1 MTHMLQCLTTEGEI
15 LKDVSIDLSEAELIK
30 AYQTMVL
37 TRTLDTK
44 MVALQRQGRIGFYL
58 PSYGE
63 EACSVGSALGVSN
76 NDWFFPAYREQ
87 GAMLLKGVTLNFIIS
102 HLRGSAEDEHK
113 GRSLPGLFGCS
124 SKRFVPPSAPVGTQ
138 ISHAVGTAFA
148 SKLLD
153 DKVGTI
159 VYFGDGATS
168 SNDFHAGLNFA
179 GVYKTPTV
187 FFCKNNQWAI
197 STNISH
203 QTASD
208 GIAIKAKA
216 YGFDGVVVDGNDILA
231 VYMVTK
237 SAMEKARE
245 GKGPTLIEAKTY
257 RLSPHSTSDD
267 GTRYQDQ
274 AEYKNWLSQDPIAR
288 FRKYLENSGI
298 WNRDLEQEI
307 QQKTERQITEAI
319 TQVESSPMPSLDTL
333 ITDVYSEIPDSLK
346 SDFQYFK
353 DSKL

>member
-1 MTHMLQCLTTEGEI
+1 
-15 LKDVSIDLSEAELIK
+15 
-30 AYQTMVL
+30 
-37 TRTLDTK
+37 
-44 MVALQRQGRIGFYL
+44 
-58 PSYGE
+58 
-63 EACSVGSALGVSN
+63 
-76 NDWFFPAYREQ
+76 
-87 GAMLLKGVTLNFIIS
+87 
-102 HLRGSAEDEHK
+102 
-113 GRSLPGLFGCS
+113 
-124 SKRFVPPSAPVGTQ
+124 
-138 ISHAVGTAFA
+138 
-148 SKLLD
+148 
-153 DKVGTI
+153 
-159 VYFGDGATS
+159 
-168 SNDFHAGLNFA
+168 
-179 GVYKTPTV
+179 
-187 FFCKNNQWAI
+187 
-197 STNISH
+197 
-203 QTASD
+203 
-208 GIAIKAKA
+208 
-216 YGFDGVVVDGNDILA
+216 
-231 VYMVTK
+231 MVTK